1 MYPYSQYLLPSV
13 TLLGDAAHAISPFA
27 GTGVNNAMYDAFEL
41 AAALEK
47 VAFEGASVN
56 EVLEDYEKL
65 ILERAS
71 ADVKECRHNQ
81 EMWLTGKPVEEIVA
95 QFNEMFGIAESS

>member
-1 MYPYSQYLLPSV
+1 
-13 TLLGDAAHAISPFA
+13 
-27 GTGVNNAMYDAFEL
+27 MYDAFEL

-47 VAFEGASVN
+47 VAFEGASVD
-56 EVLEDYEKL
+56 EVFEDYEKL

-71 ADVKECRHNQ
+71 ADVEECRHNQ

-95 QFNEMFGIAESS
+95 QFNEMFGVAESS